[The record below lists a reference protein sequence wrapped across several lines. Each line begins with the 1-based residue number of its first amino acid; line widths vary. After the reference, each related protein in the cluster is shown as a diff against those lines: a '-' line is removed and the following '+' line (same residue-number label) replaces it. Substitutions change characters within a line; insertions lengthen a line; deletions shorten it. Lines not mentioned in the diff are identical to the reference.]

1 MPQLLQFEVLVRVG
15 GPEFKYDYCGGPQ
28 FKYDYFGGLRPEKVE
43 NHVSTFLFP
52 CLSCVSYFTAV
63 TAIDNGISAC
73 LIKSCIP
80 KETVSSCFFISANQ
94 KKGIQDRWAL
104 GTSGHL
110 DVKLACIGKYY
121 WKVLNS

>member
-1 MPQLLQFEVLVRVG
+1 MPNSYNSKCLSGWG

-43 NHVSTFLFP
+43 NHVSTFLLP

-73 LIKSCIP
+73 LIKSYIP
-80 KETVSSCFFISANQ
+80 KETVSSCFFISTNQ
-94 KKGIQDRWAL
+94 KKGTQDRWA
-104 GTSGHL
+104 
-110 DVKLACIGKYY
+110 
-121 WKVLNS
+121 